1 MHPGDD
7 KVARIANMSH
17 TMDKTQMTNKVVQHQ
32 ISTENETKEQYSE
45 VRNTLKLD

>member
-7 KVARIANMSH
+7 KVANMSH
-17 TMDKTQMTNKVVQHQ
+17 IRDKTQMTNQVVQHQ
-32 ISTENETKEQYSE
+32 ISTENETKEQYIE